1 MRWGFLFFYNPC
13 SPTHFHLTKISAI
26 NGLFGW
32 LVVETCGPAQCVA
45 RVALTTDL
53 PAPLGRRCARSPLAF
68 QWFFITCRHLSCS
81 TSPPASINLG
91 ASDSTLGPGLPGIQR
106 GTRPYFPGTGLESI
120 LGEHSRPYLPMN
132 VTGDVRFS

>member
-68 QWFFITCRHLSCS
+68 QWLFITCRHLSCS